1 MSATNKGI
9 QKVRGKD
16 TKMELKVRK
25 ALWHRGLRYRK
36 NYKKLLGT
44 PE

>member
-1 MSATNKGI
+1 MSATNEGI

-25 ALWHRGLRYRK
+25 ALWHRGLRY
-36 NYKKLLGT
+36 KKT
-44 PE
+44 TKSC